1 MAGEKRDVGTDQ
13 VVFEVDGRV
22 ATITLNRPEA
32 MNTMNRAL
40 SGGVAEAFRQ
50 VQEDPEI
57 RVAVITGNG
66 RAFSAGADLKERA
79 ASEAQGGPGM
89 GPIAQLVLGRRGFG
103 ASGVSKPVIAAVNGY
118 CLGGGMEM
126 ALQCDILIASDQASF
141 ALPEI
146 VHGFFPGGGGPQRLP
161 RMIPRSMAMEM
172 LLTGDRIDAQTAM
185 RVGLIS
191 RLTTPE
197 DLLPTAHQVAT
208 RIARH
213 APLAIAAVKELAHTS
228 QEMELGQSLRF
239 GNLLRWVIGQT
250 DDAKEGP
257 RAFVERREPDFKGQ

>member
-1 MAGEKRDVGTDQ
+1 MAAEKRDVGTD
-13 VVFEVDGRV
+13 VVVLEVEDRV

-32 MNTMNRAL
+32 MNTMSRAL
-40 SGGVAEAFRQ
+40 SGGMSEAFRQ

-57 RVAVITGNG
+57 RVAIITGTG
-66 RAFSAGADLKERA
+66 RAFCAGADLKERA

-89 GPIAQLVLGRRGFG
+89 SPIAQLVKPSRGFG
-103 ASGVSKPVIAAVNGY
+103 ASGVTKPVIAAVNGY
-118 CLGGGMEM
+118 CLGGGMEL
-126 ALQCDILIASDQASF
+126 ALQCDILIGSNEAAF

-161 RMIPRSMAMEM
+161 RHIPHSMAMEM
-172 LLTGDRIDAQTAM
+172 ILTGDRIDAATAF

-191 RLTTPE
+191 RLTAAE
-197 DLLPTAHQVAT
+197 DLLPTAKQIGT

-213 APLAIAAVKELAHTS
+213 APLAIAAVKEVAYTS

-257 RAFVERREPDFKGQ
+257 RAFVERREPNFKGQ